1 MNNKARIASYLAQ
14 GLKPSQ
20 VCSIVGVTAAYISQ
34 LLKEAS
40 ANADCE
46 FARLLKEYSTKEE
59 EAFSEDKALTNKYM
73 SIEHKVLDAIESQMS
88 FAELPALTRTL
99 EVIANRQEKRLQRLT
114 APRDPNGTVIHNVIQ
129 LTIPAHAIP
138 EHVISSNKE
147 VVAIGNQQ
155 LAPLSADGVKSL
167 FSQIQA
173 SKQAVLAAPVTIE
186 NGSEF

>member
-34 LLKEAS
+34 LLKEAKE
-40 ANADCE
+40 NPDGE
-46 FARLLKEYSTKEE
+46 FAKLLQEYASKEAEV
-59 EAFSEDKALTNKYM
+59 FSEDKALTNKYM
-73 SIEHKVLDAIESQMS
+73 SIEHTILNAIEGQLA
-88 FAELPALTRTL
+88 FAELPALSRAL
-99 EVIANRQEKRLQRLT
+99 EVVANRQEKRLQRLT

-155 LAPLSADGVKSL
+155 LAPLSADGVKNL

-173 SKQAVLAAPVTIE
+173 SKQAVLASPVTIE